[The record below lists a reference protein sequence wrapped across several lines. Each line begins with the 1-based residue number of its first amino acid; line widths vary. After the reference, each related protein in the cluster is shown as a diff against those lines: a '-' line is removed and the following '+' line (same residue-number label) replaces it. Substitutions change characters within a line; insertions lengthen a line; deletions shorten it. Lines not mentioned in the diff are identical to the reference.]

1 MFKIMPY
8 FMLHVQDMF
17 LMFHV
22 QDMVFQSAD
31 DIKSYFA
38 AKLPNARPLAVWKG
52 MEYLNIDKDD
62 EVSRLPLANDAI
74 ITALV
79 CTQNKIMVVNQHEEE
94 EVSAK

>member
-8 FMLHVQDMF
+8 FMFHVQDMF
-17 LMFHV
+17 CMFHV
-22 QDMVFQSAD
+22 QDMAFQSAD

-62 EVSRLPLANDAI
+62 KVSRLPLANDAI

-94 EVSAK
+94 ASAK

>member
-8 FMLHVQDMF
+8 FMFHVQDMF

-38 AKLPNARPLAVWKG
+38 AKLPNARPLAVSKG
-52 MEYLNIDKDD
+52 MEYLNIDKDV
-62 EVSRLPLANDAI
+62 EVSRLPLTNDAI

-79 CTQNKIMVVNQHEEE
+79 CTQNKIMVVNHHEKEA
-94 EVSAK
+94 SAK

>member
-31 DIKSYFA
+31 AIKSYFA

-62 EVSRLPLANDAI
+62 EVLGCLSQMMR
-74 ITALV
+74 
-79 CTQNKIMVVNQHEEE
+79 
-94 EVSAK
+94 

>member
-31 DIKSYFA
+31 AIKSYFA
-38 AKLPNARPLAVWKG
+38 AKLPNAPPPALLCAGIFISTAAQVSQAHQAAPHEYHHLKG
-52 MEYLNIDKDD
+52 
-62 EVSRLPLANDAI
+62 DA
-74 ITALV
+74 A
-79 CTQNKIMVVNQHEEE
+79 
-94 EVSAK
+94 

>member
-1 MFKIMPY
+1 MA
-8 FMLHVQDMF
+8 
-17 LMFHV
+17 
-22 QDMVFQSAD
+22 FQSAD

-52 MEYLNIDKDD
+52 MEYLNIDKDDD

>member
-38 AKLPNARPLAVWKG
+38 AKLPNAPPPALLCAGIFISTAAQVSQAHQAAPHEHDYFKG
-52 MEYLNIDKDD
+52 D
-62 EVSRLPLANDAI
+62 PA
-74 ITALV
+74 
-79 CTQNKIMVVNQHEEE
+79 
-94 EVSAK
+94 